1 MRQKEPDSD
10 IAAEHTTDDCWTIDG
25 AITLSDDWVVRTR
38 FQLLRPRALAAVV
51 KQRFGTVHDLNRFGQ
66 EYVENLSQKQEHHD
80 VELWESPKY
89 SLPVETEGSVTF
101 PLDDE
106 K

>member
-1 MRQKEPDSD
+1 MVPPLSQ
-10 IAAEHTTDDCWTIDG
+10 TTGWCE
-25 AITLSDDWVVRTR
+25 RR
-38 FQLLRPRALAAVV
+38 FHFLRPRALAAVV

-66 EYVENLSQKQEHHD
+66 EYVENFSKKQQHHNI
-80 VELWESPKY
+80 ELWDRPKY

-106 K
+106 KFK